1 MRWYKKLFI
10 VLAFI
15 LGGAC
20 FVFFGLK
27 IDTVKV
33 EGTEIYSGEEI
44 KKSVFTRDF
53 SDNILFFAVYNKIF
67 GINKLPFVEDIEVS

>member
-1 MRWYKKLFI
+1 MRWYKKLLLI
-10 VLAFI
+10 MAII

-33 EGTEIYSGEEI
+33 EGTEIYEKEE
-44 KKSVFTRDF
+44 
-53 SDNILFFAVYNKIF
+53 
-67 GINKLPFVEDIEVS
+67 